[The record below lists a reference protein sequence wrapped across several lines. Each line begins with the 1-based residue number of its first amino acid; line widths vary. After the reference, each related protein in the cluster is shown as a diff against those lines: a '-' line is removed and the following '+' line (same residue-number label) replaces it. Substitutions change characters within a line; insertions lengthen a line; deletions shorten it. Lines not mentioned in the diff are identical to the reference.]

1 MSTVRRLPR
10 GHAWLRALVL
20 LLALCVPAAPAGVPA
35 SPVAAVS
42 AGETVE
48 YDAVDPVLRPA
59 AARRAHRP
67 AAPPRRPAPLPRPRP
82 PAVQPRTPHALPVLR
97 SVVLRC

>member
-10 GHAWLRALVL
+10 ARAWLRAFVL
-20 LLALCVPAAPAGVPA
+20 LLALCLPAAPADGPA
-35 SPVAAVS
+35 SPVAAAAEV
-42 AGETVE
+42 VE

-59 AARRAHRP
+59 AARRADRP
-67 AAPPRRPAPLPRPRP
+67 TAPPPRPAPLPRPRVRP
-82 PAVQPRTPHALPVLR
+82 EPPRTPPALPVLR